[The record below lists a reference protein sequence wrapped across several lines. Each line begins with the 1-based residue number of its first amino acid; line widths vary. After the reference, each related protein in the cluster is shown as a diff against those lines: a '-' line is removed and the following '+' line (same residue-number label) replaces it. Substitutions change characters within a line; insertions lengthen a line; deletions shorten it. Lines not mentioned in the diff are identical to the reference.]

1 MNPSPARPMP
11 GGARSVLA
19 WGPPHRA
26 GECRTPDRLLKGPWR
41 GRPSV
46 HGRSSTQAS
55 HHPGDAA
62 GNDAGSGILSVDE
75 LDRIARHRGLSI
87 RLTSLGPA
95 YRIACRDE
103 GGAILGVT
111 QGFKVPLFPIL
122 HADTMQVQ
130 RPRRMG
136 AGGKPAGGPAPRF
149 KRQGLHGLGLLLF
162 VATLAHAAACGCQ
175 RIEMLAI
182 NDAGGGD
189 FGWQKRTRMP
199 AWCGTTGAW
208 ASWRAGTSA
217 ASGCRMCRTCSSG
230 AGGGCAWTAT
240 WRPSRGGG
248 PQW

>member
-182 NDAGGGD
+182 NDAEDTHARLVRYYRRLGFVARRDVRGERLSDVPHLLVWGGRGLRMDGD
-189 FGWQKRTRMP
+189 VAALTRR
-199 AWCGTTGAW
+199 W
-208 ASWRAGTSA
+208 APVVRAGAQSEA
-217 ASGCRMCRTCSSG
+217 
-230 AGGGCAWTAT
+230 
-240 WRPSRGGG
+240 
-248 PQW
+248 